1 MLCGRHYITEH
12 LEFLRLC
19 IRSSARNQCSDL
31 HGALHRLQV
40 YKLIDD
46 MKNKMV
52 EAEENMKSLREEV
65 QGMHS
70 RQESLTSK
78 VDQMYEVST
87 EFFNELE
94 DGVEQ
99 QQQLTGHLWMGLA
112 RVGGWIPNTTRFLD
126 PEEQ

>member
-1 MLCGRHYITEH
+1 MLCGRHYITEY
-12 LEFLRLC
+12 LQFLGLC

-31 HGALHRLQV
+31 HGALYIV
-40 YKLIDD
+40 YKISKLIDD

-52 EAEENMKSLREEV
+52 EAEENMKRLREEV

-70 RQESLTSK
+70 RQEM
-78 VDQMYEVST
+78 DQMYEVGT
-87 EFFNELE
+87 EFIELD

-112 RVGGWIPNTTRFLD
+112 RVGGWIPNTRRFLD

>member
-1 MLCGRHYITEH
+1 
-12 LEFLRLC
+12 
-19 IRSSARNQCSDL
+19 
-31 HGALHRLQV
+31 
-40 YKLIDD
+40 

-112 RVGGWIPNTTRFLD
+112 RVGGWIPNTRRFLD